1 MRFSALAAFDLLRG
15 AAMREP
21 IDDPDLRR
29 RVTTY
34 LAEQQDITIRF
45 HQARTSEDRD
55 AALNDLITHADT
67 HRRLID
73 EVIKYQADHGNLAKP
88 PRGFGPGDNSP
99 APPAKATK
107 RTRECVE
114 VRGVV

>member
-1 MRFSALAAFDLLRG
+1 
-15 AAMREP
+15 MREP

-34 LAEQQDITIRF
+34 LAEQQEITIRF

-67 HRRLID
+67 HRRRRGLVETAALAGSHAQREPEPDSNQYPLITGGVTVSSPD
-73 EVIKYQADHGNLAKP
+73 VDHDPNS
-88 PRGFGPGDNSP
+88 GPNSGGRE
-99 APPAKATK
+99 
-107 RTRECVE
+107 RTQYR
-114 VRGVV
+114 